1 MINNLFFLSLM
12 NQNVDENEE
21 YELLNKDINNLSTN
35 KIFLTKENN
44 QIQIIIKS
52 KNKKKIILF
61 FYIK

>member
-1 MINNLFFLSLM
+1 M

-35 KIFLTKENN
+35 KTFLTKENN

-52 KNKKKIILF
+52 KII
-61 FYIK
+61 

>member
-1 MINNLFFLSLM
+1 M

-35 KIFLTKENN
+35 KTFLTKENN

-52 KNKKKIILF
+52 NNNSNSKISILF
-61 FYIK
+61 LLIYIK